1 MEAHM
6 KVKTL
11 TAITLLSLSVLACEA
26 ERTGPN
32 SVEISTDTA
41 ATAEAARQTETAAEA
56 VAEESREAAQA
67 TETALREGAR
77 KTGTAMEEAG
87 KDMQKHSKP
96 GNQP

>member
-1 MEAHM
+1 MRTALLL
-6 KVKTL
+6 VL
-11 TAITLLSLSVLACEA
+11 TFAALFLGGCEA

-41 ATAEAARQTETAAEA
+41 ATAEA
-56 VAEESREAAQA
+56 SRETSEAAGEVREGAQDAAQA

-77 KTGTAMEEAG
+77 QTGTALEEAG
-87 KDMQKHSKP
+87 KEVQQHSKP